1 MNTITVKIPE
11 DLEVR
16 LAAEAESR
24 HTTKSE
30 VVRAALVAAL
40 RRSSGKGKRS
50 AYAAMKGG
58 CGLVKEG
65 PPDLS
70 TNKKH
75 LREYGK

>member
-30 VVRAALVAAL
+30 VVRAAL